1 MKPETST
8 LIAAL
13 ALGVALAWPVAAS
26 AADAPA
32 KQAKPASKAQQ
43 KQSKAKGMAL
53 AEATVQRISEAQ
65 LLVAD
70 RVLTGDAACEFN
82 QKVSV
87 LPVKDRA
94 GHFHVAFK
102 KAVYTMVPE
111 ETSTGA
117 VRLEDKKAGVVW
129 LQIPAKSMR
138 RPALRP
144 RPPARPAPPTARTES
159 IRARGRPP
167 CREAPAIPQSPPLAG
182 FFMPEPGRCATI
194 PFNSRSQAQK
204 SLGKSYIRHKIWDKP

>member
-129 LQIPAKSMR
+129 IQIPAKSMLMNHR
-138 RPALRP
+138 IGQRMVDACMHSEQTAAVAAVEAA
-144 RPPARPAPPTARTES
+144 ARSA
-159 IRARGRPP
+159 
-167 CREAPAIPQSPPLAG
+167 EAASA
-182 FFMPEPGRCATI
+182 AAAAA
-194 PFNSRSQAQK
+194 SSA
-204 SLGKSYIRHKIWDKP
+204 SAADGKN